1 MPKDKL
7 SIVEKQRRQLLRKMA
22 NTNGKRI
29 RQQSEETRNR
39 TISEA
44 NNLQQI
50 LSHRDWQK
58 QYNRNDDNYKTR
70 VLGEAIRNVTSVVS
84 ASFGLDQ
91 PVTYSYHQGSA
102 LQRVLSAR
110 TNLKEIQLLINQRRL
125 TDYTED
131 GVRRSIA
138 LLKGAT
144 YHEVAHCKWTKNWHT
159 YPFPH
164 GFRLWDY
171 FSAWNLLEDGRIE
184 TLMVQKSPI
193 IRSYLLPLVYEVVL
207 NTLGGSADIAGGMPF
222 LIVRSYLPKGFQR
235 SAIRQ
240 CQIDGR
246 DMSLVSEMLKVS
258 RAYQTCDTW
267 EEQIPH
273 IIEFDRLMKLWS
285 PGDPGT
291 GRGDGEGVPSPVG
304 NHDGLEE
311 NPTGGTEP
319 VLVPVERFDNTDWK
333 DEDWAP
339 PGTTQVNAPSDE
351 SEDEDK
357 GEEEESGD
365 QEDEGSENAD
375 GDNSI
380 DSPKALDKPENNSQ
394 SDDHQHSESK
404 SDDVSAGKGA
414 TTGDQDWTPRQQI
427 IDEINKAFEEAVTES
442 VSTNELNEVMGQFNE
457 AMSRDLRKT
466 FVEPEMWTPE
476 RQTIVS
482 NLTLGM
488 VNALETIVVTPD
500 PSWKYNMDDGSILDL
515 EAFTNRDVGDDAY
528 WIDKDGTG
536 ERGHDLSVS
545 LMLDCSGS
553 MDWNFDKLGMVA
565 YAIRKACD
573 HFNIPCTT
581 SVFGSNGYLLWG
593 PNDEPVQATMPNLG
607 GTNIA
612 DCLLDIPNQRCD
624 KTRHLVVILTD
635 GDWGDVEALPPFVS
649 NGETTLLVGFGVK
662 MGSLTKRRPDVAVNI
677 SDLLDLPAEVEKGIA
692 RFFV

>member
-1 MPKDKL
+1 MPKEKL

-22 NTNGKRI
+22 NSNGRRI
-29 RQQSEETRNR
+29 RQQSEEARSR

-44 NNLQQI
+44 NNLQRI
-50 LSHRDWQK
+50 LSNREWQK
-58 QYNRNDDNYKTR
+58 QYSKNDDDYKTK
-70 VLGEAIRNVTSVVS
+70 LLAEAIRNVTSVVS

-91 PVTYSYHQGSA
+91 PVKYDYHQGSS

-125 TDYTED
+125 TDYSEA
-131 GVRRSIA
+131 GIRKSIA

-159 YPFPH
+159 YPFPD
-164 GFRLWDY
+164 GFKLWDY

-184 TLMVQKSPI
+184 TLLVQKSPI
-193 IRSYLLPLVYEVVL
+193 IRSYLLPLIYEVVL
-207 NTLGGSADIAGGMPF
+207 NNMGGSVDVAGGMPF

-240 CQIDGR
+240 CQIEGR
-246 DMSLVSEMLKVS
+246 DMSLVSEMLNVS
-258 RAYQTCDTW
+258 RAYQACDTW
-267 EEQIPH
+267 EAQIPH

-285 PGDPGT
+285 PGDPAT
-291 GRGDGEGVPSPVG
+291 GRGDGEGVPTPVG
-304 NHDGLEE
+304 KHDEMDE
-311 NPTGGTEP
+311 NPSDNYEP
-319 VLVPVERFDNTDWK
+319 VLVPVDKFDENDWK
-333 DEDWAP
+333 HDDLTNP
-339 PGTTQVNAPSDE
+339 TTTQIDKPSDKPNNE
-351 SEDEDK
+351 GEEEDKSEGEESSEDEN
-357 GEEEESGD
+357 SAGD
-365 QEDEGSENAD
+365 
-375 GDNSI
+375 
-380 DSPKALDKPENNSQ
+380 DSPTSSNTDKAQDDQDDSASQ
-394 SDDHQHSESK
+394 SSESTNE
-404 SDDVSAGKGA
+404 DADTGKGA
-414 TTGDQDWTPRQQI
+414 TTGNQEWIPRQQT
-427 IDEINKAFEEAVTES
+427 IDEIHKAFEEAVNES
-442 VSTNELNEVMGQFNE
+442 VSTYELNEVMGQFNE
-457 AMSRDLRKT
+457 SLRRELRKT
-466 FVEPEMWTPE
+466 FVESEVWTSE
-476 RQTIVS
+476 RQTTVS
-482 NLTLGM
+482 SLTLGM
-488 VNALETIVVTPD
+488 INALETIVVTPD

-515 EAFTNRDVGDDAY
+515 EAFTNRDIGDDSY

-536 ERGHDLSVS
+536 ERGHDLAVS

-553 MDWNFDKLGMVA
+553 MDWNLDKLGMVA

-607 GTNIA
+607 GTNVA

-635 GDWGDVEALPPFVS
+635 GEWGDVEALPPFVTNS
-649 NGETTLLVGFGVK
+649 ETTLLVGFSVPV
-662 MGSLTKRRPDVAVNI
+662 GSLTKRRPDVAVSI
-677 SDLLDLPAEVEKGIA
+677 GDLLDLPSEVEKGIA